1 MKRTMAILLTIV
13 MVFALCAC
21 GNAAEP
27 TAAPAAPAA
36 PADNSAA
43 APAPVE
49 DTTVYDFTF
58 AHCEADDAS
67 THDIVADAIVEYL
80 NENAPGRFKCT
91 VYPGAQLGADRENI
105 ESVQSGA
112 ITMTGQSTPVQVS
125 FVPSLCIFDAP
136 FAYRT
141 LDDCEALL
149 ADENLM
155 SLLDGEFEKAG
166 IKQGLWVV
174 GGYRHMTTNKEIKDI
189 GDISG
194 LKIRTMENKYH
205 MKLFECLGA
214 TATPINSS
222 ELFTA
227 LQQGT
232 VDGQENDYGVIVM
245 KDIHSVQNYLTET
258 HHLVAFNSYICN
270 LDWYNN
276 LPADLQ
282 KVFDEALAYAKEKG
296 DAYTYENQDHYR
308 QVISDAGVAMSAFTA
323 EQIATMKEMCAP
335 VYEMIANAEGMNMD
349 VYNAFNAALDSIYA
363 K

>member
-1 MKRTMAILLTIV
+1 MKRAIAFLMAIAMILV
-13 MVFALCAC
+13 LCAC
-21 GNAAEP
+21 GTTETTEAEAPDAEATAAAEP
-27 TAAPAAPAA
+27 EA
-36 PADNSAA
+36 
-43 APAPVE
+43 

-58 AHCEADDAS
+58 AHCEADNAS

-80 NENAPGRFKCT
+80 NEHAPGRFNCK
-91 VYPGAQLGADRENI
+91 VYPAAQLGADRENI

-155 SLLDGEFEKAG
+155 SLIDAEFEKAG

-174 GGYRHMTTNKEIKDI
+174 GGYRHLTTNKEIKEI
-189 GDISG
+189 EDISG

-245 KDIHSVQNYLTET
+245 KDIQSVQKYLTET

-282 KVFDEALAYAKEKG
+282 QVFDEALAYAKEKG
-296 DAYTYENQDHYR
+296 DAYTYESQEYYR
-308 QVISDAGVAMSAFTA
+308 QVISDAGVQMNAFTP
-323 EQIATMKEMCAP
+323 EQIATMKEMCEP
-335 VYEMIANAEGMNMD
+335 VYEMIENAEGMNMD
-349 VYNAFNAALDSIYA
+349 IYNAFNTALENIYA
-363 K
+363 E

>member
-1 MKRTMAILLTIV
+1 MKRTLALLMAIV
-13 MVFALCAC
+13 MVLALCAC
-21 GNAAEP
+21 GNTEVPADASKTDSP
-27 TAAPAAPAA
+27 VADAPA
-36 PADNSAA
+36 
-43 APAPVE
+43 
-49 DTTVYDFTF
+49 DTTVYDFIF

-80 NENAPGRFKCT
+80 NENAPGRFNCK
-91 VYPGAQLGADRENI
+91 VYPAAQLGADRENI
-105 ESVQSGA
+105 ESVQSGT

-155 SLLDGEFEKAG
+155 NLVNGEFEKVG
-166 IKQGLWVV
+166 LKQGLWVV
-174 GGYRHMTTNKEIKDI
+174 GGYRHLTTNKEIKEISDI
-189 GDISG
+189 KG

-245 KDIHSVQNYLTET
+245 KDIQSVQKYLTET

-276 LPADLQ
+276 LPTDLQ

-296 DAYTYENQDHYR
+296 DSYTYENQEYYR
-308 QVISDAGVAMSAFTA
+308 QVIADAGVQMSAFTA
-323 EQIATMKEMCAP
+323 EQIAEMKDMCAP
-335 VYEMIANAEGMNMD
+335 VYEMIANADGMNMD
-349 VYNAFNAALDSIYA
+349 VYNAFNAALENIYS